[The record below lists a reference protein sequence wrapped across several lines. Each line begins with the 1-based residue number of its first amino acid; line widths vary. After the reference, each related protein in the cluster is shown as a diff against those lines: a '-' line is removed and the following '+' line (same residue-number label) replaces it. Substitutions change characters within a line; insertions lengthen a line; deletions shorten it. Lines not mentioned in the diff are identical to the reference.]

1 LAKIITRITFFGGLF
16 LGVIAVLPIVMQSLT
31 GIQSLALG
39 GTALLIVVS
48 VILDLARRID
58 AQISIREY

>member
-1 LAKIITRITFFGGLF
+1 
-16 LGVIAVLPIVMQSLT
+16 VLPIVMQSLT
-31 GIQSLALG
+31 GIQSLTLG